1 MQSPPVLKLRMKLS
15 VIICTY
21 NRSGILEKTLKSLE
35 QTEVP
40 RDLAWEVLIIDN
52 GSTDN
57 TSEVVQRYI
66 KNNKIPVF
74 YFLEAASG
82 KSAALNLGIQKS
94 RGEIIAFTD
103 DDVLFDK
110 NWVNAILN
118 AVSKYPY
125 SAFGGRIIALWG
137 APIPSWLSSDGRFN
151 SLRGTVFF
159 RDDGEVDR
167 EYNETMMGVPCG
179 ANMFFR
185 REAIKSNGFFR
196 TDLGPSH
203 HVPEG
208 SEDTEFCSRM
218 LKLGRKFMYV
228 ANAIIYHP
236 VEAEKISPRDLL
248 RWRYYC
254 AKSEVRAREFNNS
267 MNRIC
272 GVPRYLFRQFIS
284 NFAIW
289 LMSINSSK
297 RFFFKLKTYYTCGEI
312 IEHRSIYKGAISK

>member
-1 MQSPPVLKLRMKLS
+1 MKLS

-21 NRSGILEKTLKSLE
+21 NRSGILDKTLKSLE
-35 QTEVP
+35 QVEVP
-40 RDLAWEVLIIDN
+40 GDVAWEVLIIDN

-57 TSEVVQRYI
+57 TPAIVQGYI

-103 DDVLFDK
+103 DDVLLDK
-110 NWVNAILN
+110 KWVNAILN

-137 APIPSWLSSDGRFN
+137 SPIPSRLSSAGKFN
-151 SLRGTVFF
+151 SLSGTVFF
-159 RDDGEVDR
+159 RDDGEIDR
-167 EYNETMMGVPCG
+167 EYNEAMIGNVPCG

-185 REAIKSNGFFR
+185 REAIESNGFFR

-203 HVPEG
+203 HVPG
-208 SEDTEFCSRM
+208 ASEDTEFCSRM

-228 ANAIIYHP
+228 ANAVIYHP
-236 VEAEKISPRDLL
+236 VDVEKISPGALL

-254 AKSEVRAREFNNS
+254 AKSEVRAREFNKS
-267 MNRIC
+267 MNRIY

-284 NFAIW
+284 NAVIW
-289 LMSINSSK
+289 LMSSNSSK
-297 RFFFKLKTYYTCGEI
+297 RFFFKLKTYYTWGEI
-312 IEHRSIYKGAISK
+312 IEHRSISKGAISK